1 MPADQTAMESQRA
14 LIKQDLDQA
23 VAHERYLTAELEKT
37 KAMAHTLFGRLQEVE
52 HWLRQVQEAP
62 QAP

>member
-1 MPADQTAMESQRA
+1 MPADQQSMQSQHA

-52 HWLRQVQEAP
+52 HWLRQLVEP
-62 QAP
+62 SS